1 MNSTNKIRTLNDLK
15 TPKGHL
21 LLGNLKAFK
30 KKDKHRKLEDW
41 SKLYGA
47 LYTIR
52 LGHIKALVSTD
63 SEFNRTILTQRP
75 EGFRRLSKINEVL
88 LEMGVQ
94 SVFNA
99 EGENWKRQRKIV
111 AEALNVKKVKGFY
124 PVINKR
130 ATQLINKIETYS
142 DSNDSVD
149 IIDDFISFT
158 IDVTTEIAFGYQLD
172 TVNKKSD
179 SFQEH
184 LELIFPLINERI
196 TAPLPLWRWFP
207 NKRDRQ
213 LKDSL
218 KSIEVI
224 IQKCIEEAKIKVK
237 NNPVLQEKPSNF
249 LEALLIESS
258 KEETVFDDKT
268 LYGNVFAMLLAG
280 EDTTSNTLS
289 WTLYYLAQYPDIVS
303 KIRTEAIDVY
313 QNNQVPEAFNQLSQL
328 KYTSGAIQ
336 EAIRLKPTT
345 PMLFFQ
351 ANEATIIQDLKV
363 PKDTL
368 IIVQNGFGQIQDE
381 HFSKPELYDPKRW
394 LKNECPVYQNHSPKL
409 VRAFGGGPRL
419 CPGMNLSLAEM
430 TTVIS
435 GICKHFDMELAVSKT
450 EVHENFAFTVLPEN
464 LKIRFSKVSK

>member
-1 MNSTNKIRTLNDLK
+1 MNASNKVRTLNDLK
-15 TPKGHL
+15 TPRGHL
-21 LLGNLKAFK
+21 LLGNLKAFQQ
-30 KKDKHRKLEDW
+30 KDKHRKLEEW
-41 SKLYGA
+41 SKLYGP

-52 LGHIKALVSTD
+52 LANIKALVSTD
-63 SEFNRTILTQRP
+63 ADFNHIILTKRP
-75 EGFRRLSKINEVL
+75 ERFRRLSKINEVL

-99 EGENWKRQRKIV
+99 EGDSWKRQRKIV
-111 AEALNVKKVKGFY
+111 AEALNLKKVKGFY
-124 PVINKR
+124 PVIHKR
-130 ATQLINKIETYS
+130 ALQLLTKIETYTHND
-142 DSNDSVD
+142 DSIA

-172 TVNKKSD
+172 TVNNKND

-196 TAPLPLWRWFP
+196 IAPLPLWRWFP
-207 NKRDRQ
+207 SKRDKQ
-213 LKDSL
+213 LKVSL
-218 KSIEVI
+218 KTIEAV
-224 IQKCIEEAKIKVK
+224 IQKCIEEAKIKIA
-237 NNPVLQEKPSNF
+237 NDPILQENPSNF
-249 LEALLIESS
+249 LEALLVEST

-289 WTLYYLAQYPDIVS
+289 WTLYYLAQYPEIVRN
-303 KIRTEAIDVY
+303 IRDEAVDVY
-313 QNNQVPEAFNQLSQL
+313 GINKVPENFNQLSRL
-328 KYTSGAIQ
+328 KYTNGAIQ

-351 ANEATIIQDLKV
+351 ANDTTVVQDLKV

-368 IIVQNGFGQIQDE
+368 IIVQNSFGQIQNE
-381 HFSKPELYDPKRW
+381 HFSNPEIYDPNRW

-435 GICKHFDMELAVSKT
+435 SICKHFDIELAVPKT

-464 LKIRFSKVSK
+464 LKVKFRKI